1 MQPERRTKARSWCYV
16 SVLYSHTATPLTPFV
31 TLLGAPPAPTASSLP
46 HQLGVLTQLLIPGP
60 TPDPL
65 HPQTAPDPA
74 GSGLG
79 PAGRPLTLDASRSG
93 PHVTHSSEWATHR
106 GFPGPSH
113 RGVDSLLLQLTEL
126 RETLV
131 FITLLKGRNGPMM
144 ASVGGGRGE
153 TRAQDHHRSPWIGG
167 HHSPGTL
174 VCSRAE
180 KLPKPLGCFMEA
192 SS

>member
-1 MQPERRTKARSWCYV
+1 M
-16 SVLYSHTATPLTPFV
+16 VLRVCPL
-31 TLLGAPPAPTASSLP
+31 LP
-46 HQLGVLTQLLIPGP
+46 HGYP
-60 TPDPL
+60 THTVCDTSGGSPRPHSKQSAAPAGCPDSIIDPRPPPSDPL

-174 VCSRAE
+174 VYSRAE